1 MITLKNLSFKYHASQ
16 PSVLN
21 NINLHIS
28 SGEKVLIVGKNGA
41 GKSTLSKTLAGLV
54 HGHERGEMFGE
65 YIFEGSAIGAL
76 SRKEISRKIAV
87 LFQDFETQ
95 LVCSSVKE
103 ELLFYLMNL
112 GADYVEALAKAKKT
126 AQRFGVNHLFDRDI
140 HELSGGEK
148 QKIALLSLLT
158 ISPKLLILDEPFTD
172 IEPATQKLLAQN
184 IRSGA
189 CGETIVLFEQ
199 VLDYYKYF
207 NRIIVMNKGAIAY
220 DGDEGVIGDKSLLH
234 GAGLAVP
241 GIRGLFQGNNF
252 AAYCEGLSFDESA
265 YNRIS
270 VKEVHKKP
278 ACIEVKG
285 LCFAYKGQSGAG
297 DVISNVNLS
306 IPRGDFVVVLGPNG
320 SGKTT
325 LTKCIAGILKP
336 TRGEVLY
343 NGRKVKPGD
352 IGYIYQNP
360 DNQIFAETVY
370 DEIAFSLRMRKT
382 NETVVRDKVNAIMAT
397 MGLEDKLGLDPLAL
411 PKGDRQKV
419 ACASILVAEPEVII
433 LDEPTTGLDFPSL
446 LEMMKIIKDL
456 NVRGKTI
463 LMITHSMETA
473 ASFGA
478 TALALKDG
486 AMTFSGPIRD
496 FFTDENKL
504 KESKTERTEIMDLSL
519 KLNGKLLL
527 KGDEFI
533 RCWRENP

>member
-1 MITLKNLSFKYHASQ
+1 MITLKNLSFKYHAGQ

-41 GKSTLSKTLAGLV
+41 GKSTLSKTLAGLA
-54 HGHERGEMFGE
+54 HGHERGEMTGE
-65 YIFEGSAIGAL
+65 YIFEGSAIGAY
-76 SRKEISRKIAV
+76 SRKEISQKIAV

-112 GADYVEALAKAKKT
+112 GADYLQALTEAKKT

-172 IEPATQKLLAQN
+172 IEPATQKLLAQS
-184 IRSGA
+184 IGSGD

-207 NRIIVMNKGAIAY
+207 NRIIVMNKSAIVY
-220 DGDEGVIGDKSLLH
+220 DGDEGVIADKSLLN

-241 GIRGLFQGNNF
+241 GIRRLFQGNNF
-252 AAYCEGLSFDESA
+252 AAYCESLSFDESA

-270 VKEVHKKP
+270 VKEVHKNP

-285 LCFAYKGQSGAG
+285 LCFAYSGLAAGQ
-297 DVISNVNLS
+297 ILSNVDLS
-306 IPRGDFVVVLGPNG
+306 ISKGDFVVVLGPNG

-360 DNQIFAETVY
+360 DNQIFAETVF
-370 DEIAFSLRMRKT
+370 DEIAFALRMKNL
-382 NETVVRDKVNAIMAT
+382 NETIVRDKVNALMAT
-397 MGLEDKLGLDPLAL
+397 MGLEDKSDLDPFAL

-456 NVRGKTI
+456 NMRGKTI

-473 ASFGA
+473 ASFGS

-486 AMTFSGPIRD
+486 VMTYLGPMRD
-496 FFTDENKL
+496 FFTDENNL

-519 KLNGKLLL
+519 KLKGKLLL
-527 KGDEFI
+527 NEDEFI
-533 RCWRENP
+533 QCWRENP